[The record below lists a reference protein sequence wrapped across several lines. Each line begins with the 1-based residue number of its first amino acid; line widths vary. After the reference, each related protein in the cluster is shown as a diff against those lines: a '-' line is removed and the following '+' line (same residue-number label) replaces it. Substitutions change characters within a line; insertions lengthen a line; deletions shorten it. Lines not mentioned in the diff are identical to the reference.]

1 MYKEKIELTTLKDVQ
16 EFVAIVSKINGN
28 IYLKDGNDFCVSAK
42 SIMGAI
48 AALEWNSLYCYSET
62 DISYEIYRFIV
73 D

>member
-16 EFVAIVSKINGN
+16 EFVSIVSKINGN

-42 SIMGAI
+42 SIIGAI

-62 DISYEIYRFIV
+62 DISYEINHFIV